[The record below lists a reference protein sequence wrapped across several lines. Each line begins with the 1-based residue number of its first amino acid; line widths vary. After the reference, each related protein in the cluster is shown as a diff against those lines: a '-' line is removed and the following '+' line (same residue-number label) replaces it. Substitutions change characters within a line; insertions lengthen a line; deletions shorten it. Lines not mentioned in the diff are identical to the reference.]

1 MRRKIYY
8 PKSHIVTNLVT
19 TGKEWMFED
28 GTEYIGYYHKY
39 IEGLRMSGAVYDKA
53 ESKKLIPYVDQ
64 VVQPYNKVYNEL
76 MAKSRFPIVPR
87 ISPKYRYPMPDEND
101 YAAGF
106 MTRYLLRKRNY
117 NNFTDIL
124 EVDLDQFKLW
134 RKRNFGIDENLYEG
148 LELPWKLT
156 GPERDIKDVNGS
168 IVTYGVYDTN
178 QRMVF
183 LKDNEFKGL
192 KEFLTDFTEV
202 TIYSPIVSQTI
213 KNLYLVK

>member
-1 MRRKIYY
+1 MRNKIYY

-39 IEGLRMSGAVYDKA
+39 VEGLRMSGAVYDKN
-53 ESKKLIPYVDQ
+53 ESKKLIPYIDP

-87 ISPKYRYPMPDEND
+87 VAPRYKYPDPIEED

-106 MTRYLLRKRNY
+106 MIRYLLRKRNY

-124 EVDLDQFKLW
+124 EVDLTQFKLW
-134 RKRNFGIDENLYEG
+134 RQKNFGIDENLYDG

-156 GPERDIKDVNGS
+156 GPERDIKDASGM
-168 IVTYGVYDTN
+168 ITTYGVYDTN
-178 QRMVF
+178 QRMVN
-183 LKDNEFKGL
+183 LKDTEFSGL

-202 TIYSPIVSQTI
+202 TIYSKITPQSI
-213 KNLYLVK
+213 KDLYLIK